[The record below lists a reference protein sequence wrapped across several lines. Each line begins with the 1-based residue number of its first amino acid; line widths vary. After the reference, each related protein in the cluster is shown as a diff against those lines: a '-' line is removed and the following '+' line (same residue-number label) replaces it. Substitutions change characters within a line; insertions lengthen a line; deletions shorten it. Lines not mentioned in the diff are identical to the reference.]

1 MKRFNQKL
9 PFIFILLLLVS
20 CRATETSV
28 QVVKV
33 EDKYEMKLPTS
44 LTYQNNLYDQASLQ
58 YANPKE
64 AFFVAVIDDNREE
77 LTEALFELLK
87 DKLGVQTK
95 KDCTKRFRLKE
106 YLDVCYEGWVE
117 AKMMRPSAAKI
128 TTTTIHRLPAMVVET
143 TEQVNGNKVFYIVAV
158 VETEK
163 TYYQIFTWT
172 LDSKK
177 TQNEQ
182 QMKEIISSFRE
193 L

>member
-1 MKRFNQKL
+1 
-9 PFIFILLLLVS
+9 
-20 CRATETSV
+20 
-28 QVVKV
+28 
-33 EDKYEMKLPTS
+33 
-44 LTYQNNLYDQASLQ
+44 
-58 YANPKE
+58 
-64 AFFVAVIDDNREE
+64 
-77 LTEALFELLK
+77 
-87 DKLGVQTK
+87 
-95 KDCTKRFRLKE
+95 
-106 YLDVCYEGWVE
+106 
-117 AKMMRPSAAKI
+117 MRPSAAKI
-128 TTTTIHRLPAMVVET
+128 TTTTSHRLPAMVVVT

>member
-1 MKRFNQKL
+1 M
-9 PFIFILLLLVS
+9 
-20 CRATETSV
+20 
-28 QVVKV
+28 
-33 EDKYEMKLPTS
+33 
-44 LTYQNNLYDQASLQ
+44 
-58 YANPKE
+58 
-64 AFFVAVIDDNREE
+64 
-77 LTEALFELLK
+77 
-87 DKLGVQTK
+87 TK
-95 KDCTKRFRLKE
+95 PR
-106 YLDVCYEGWVE
+106 YNVCYQGWVE

>member
-1 MKRFNQKL
+1 MKN
-9 PFIFILLLLVS
+9 FIEELRWRGMIQDIMPETEQHLMEGL
-20 CRATETSV
+20 RAAYV
-28 QVVKV
+28 GI
-33 EDKYEMKLPTS
+33 DPTA
-44 LTYQNNLYDQASLQ
+44 DSLQ

-95 KDCTKRFRLKE
+95 KAFAERFRLKD
-106 YLDVCYEGWVE
+106 YFDVCYQGWVE